1 MFLLI
6 DKQLIKQIITD
17 DITDFIFYIIIINIM

>member
-17 DITDFIFYIIIINIM
+17 DITYYRFYIFYYYN

>member
-17 DITDFIFYIIIINIM
+17 SIAYYRFYIFH